1 MRAWLKRDFVKNV
14 LTLMTGT
21 AVAQAIP
28 LAISPILTRL
38 YTPAEFGVLA
48 IFMSI
53 AAVLSSISS
62 GRYELAIMIS
72 DSEEEAINLAA
83 AGTVIALILS
93 IIVFL
98 IVSFF
103 HDALAISLGVP
114 AIAPWLFLMPAI
126 VLFSGINNVLTYA
139 NNRQKNYRVI
149 AENRVAKSIILAAIQ
164 LIAGFLRAGSVGLI
178 SGYASSII
186 LANMRLM
193 KESMKGR
200 DLRSIIDI
208 RIMKSLLMR
217 YRAFPKYSMPAI
229 FANTLSQNYLSIMIV
244 TAYGVQA
251 LGYYALVQ
259 RVLGAPSSL
268 IGGSIS
274 QVFFQAAAEEKKR
287 TGLAVTAFNK
297 VFRTLTF
304 LSAPIFIAIFFFSEN
319 LFLYVFGDS
328 WKLSGE
334 ISKILSPL
342 FAIQFVVVALTTI
355 NSVFEKQK
363 ISLAWQMSLLFTIV
377 LSLHLSQAFGIKFK
391 EFILIYTISVSFC
404 YIILLYILYL
414 VSRRKL

>member
-1 MRAWLKRDFVKNV
+1 M

-21 AVAQAIP
+21 AVAQVIP

-83 AGTVIALILS
+83 VGTVIALILS
-93 IIVFL
+93 TIVFL
-98 IVSFF
+98 VVLIFRG
-103 HDALAISLGVP
+103 ALATSLGVP

-139 NNRQKNYRVI
+139 NNRQKNYRVM
-149 AENRVAKSIILAAIQ
+149 AETRVIKSIILASVQ
-164 LIAGFLRAGSVGLI
+164 LTAGFMRAGSIGLI
-178 SGYASSII
+178 SGYASSVI

-193 KESMKGR
+193 KASVKGY
-200 DLRSIIDI
+200 DLRSIIDA
-208 RIMKSLLMR
+208 RIMKSLSIR
-217 YRAFPKYSMPAI
+217 YRAFPTYSMPAI
-229 FANTLSQNYLSIMIV
+229 FANTLSQNYLSIMI
-244 TAYGVQA
+244 ASIYGVQA

-274 QVFFQAAAEEKKR
+274 QVFFQSAAEEKKR

-297 VFRTLTF
+297 VLRTLTLFSIPIFLCVFF
-304 LSAPIFIAIFFFSEN
+304 LSDKLFF
-319 LFLYVFGDS
+319 YVFGAS
-328 WKLSGE
+328 WKVSGE
-334 ISKILSPL
+334 LSAILAPL
-342 FAIQFVVVALTTI
+342 FAIQFIVAALTTI

-363 ISLAWQMSLLFTIV
+363 ISLAWQVFLLSTTVF
-377 LSLHLSQAFGIKFK
+377 SLHFSKTLGMNLSQ
-391 EFILIYTISVSFC
+391 FILMYSILISMC
-404 YIILLYILYL
+404 YIILLYALYL
-414 VSRRKL
+414 VSRGKL